1 MKPDISHEGCI
12 TEINDKKILVQI
24 LSKSAC
30 SACRAKSMCSA
41 FDMTEKMIEVSND
54 HKHQLKVGD
63 HVDLVM
69 TQSMGNKAVILG
81 YFLPFILVLLTLVI
95 SSRYL
100 GELWAGLLSLAVLV
114 PYYLL
119 LSVFRE
125 RLSNTFEF
133 RIKPVDKGVQ
143 EQI

>member
-1 MKPDISHEGCI
+1 MKPDISHEGYI
-12 TEINDKKILVQI
+12 AEISDKKIMVQI

-30 SACRAKSMCSA
+30 SSCHARGMCTA
-41 FDMTEKMIEVSND
+41 FDMTEKLVEVRND
-54 HKHQLKVGD
+54 HKHQWNPGD

-114 PYYLL
+114 PYYIL
-119 LSVFRE
+119 LSAFRE

-133 RIKPVDKGVQ
+133 RIKPVDKGIQ